1 MQITP
6 IIQFSAPLGKEDIEL
21 QEVVHDGGGMP
32 LLRIRIR
39 ERTRFTVL
47 DIDPVTART
56 WAAAMQQWAGA
67 PAAGPSAAD

>member
-6 IIQFSAPLGKEDIEL
+6 LTRFSAPLGKEDIEL
-21 QEVVHDGGGMP
+21 SEILHDGGGMP

-39 ERTRFTVL
+39 ERQRFTVL

-56 WAAAMQQWAGA
+56 WADAMQRWAGT
-67 PAAGPSAAD
+67 PGPVAR